1 MTIVLV
7 NKEREFSADSENSP
21 VDKISTKD
29 DPGSYDLEKVLDCYR
44 VEYQKHNDGS
54 TLKFKR
60 SDNRTIQVN
69 NPKKELVH
77 FLRHQSD
84 ILERFSLS
92 DDLMESI
99 HNCLKSRDAL
109 LKVEE
114 LTLEVNCS
122 EHLNMVVKH
131 LHPDY
136 LQDIRIFNVAEEDIP
151 KLWNL
156 KDLSESTQWEKA
168 KTLHI
173 EGICVNIPI
182 LNLLHF
188 SIVDVS
194 VSVITTSDAIW
205 LRNVRDFL
213 QFIIVSKLVP
223 FQTAIHSS
231 KFHSF
236 LIRFQYFE
244 NEKKISDSFGQWF
257 CQTETLDGDRFVWW
271 FSTKGSGHAVRVIFQ
286 QNRFFKFTRVKL
298 KMAPDDILII
308 R

>member
-1 MTIVLV
+1 MPIDLV
-7 NKEREFSADSENSP
+7 NKERRFSPDSESSP
-21 VDKISTKD
+21 VDQIPTKR
-29 DPGSYDLEKVLDCYR
+29 DPGFYDLEKVLDCDR
-44 VEYQKHNDGS
+44 VEYQKHHDGS
-54 TLKFKR
+54 TLVLKR
-60 SDNRTIQVN
+60 SDTREAQVN
-69 NPKKELVH
+69 DLHKELEH
-77 FLRHQSD
+77 FLRHQMD
-84 ILERFSLS
+84 ILKHFSLS

-99 HNCLKSRDAL
+99 HNCLKSRDEL
-109 LKVEE
+109 LKVKE
-114 LTLEVNCS
+114 LTLEVKRY

-136 LQDIRIFNVAEEDIP
+136 LRDIRIFTVAEEDIP
-151 KLWNL
+151 KPWNL

-194 VSVITTSDAIW
+194 IPVITTSDAIW
-205 LRNVRDFL
+205 LRN
-213 QFIIVSKLVP
+213 
-223 FQTAIHSS
+223 TAIHSF
-231 KFHSF
+231 KLHSF
-236 LIRFQYFE
+236 LIQFQYFE
-244 NEKKISDSFGQWF
+244 NERELNDSFGQWF

-286 QNRFFKFTRVKL
+286 QNRYFKFTRVKL